1 MENNINKETAIKDFK
16 AVQFMRNVSDKISND
31 TIDMDFEQIKKYFKD
46 RKLKLAEK

>member
-16 AVQFMRNVSDKISND
+16 AVLFMRNVRDKISND
-31 TIDMDFEQIKKYFKD
+31 IINMDFEQIKQYFED